1 MWPWSIIW
9 CFIPERE
16 ILCHTKLEWRCDF
29 ILQDY
34 HIIHI
39 QLSHILTL
47 TISLQHLTLNDCV
60 TAPESWQWNLGLE
73 RGHVNTMHVHGFPC
87 YDFMNLYINR
97 TNIVWPCSETMTLSL
112 LNLVLCL
119 NMSYITNYNMS
130 KASTH
135 GTYITDDIMSKAF
148 GHGPSVCNDTMFKA
162 SGHELYIYDHVI
174 VRCLD
179 MDI

>member
-1 MWPWSIIW
+1 M
-9 CFIPERE
+9 
-16 ILCHTKLEWRCDF
+16 
-29 ILQDY
+29 Q
-34 HIIHI
+34 
-39 QLSHILTL
+39 
-47 TISLQHLTLNDCV
+47 
-60 TAPESWQWNLGLE
+60 LGLE
-73 RGHVNTMHVHGFPC
+73 QGHGNSIHVHGFPW
-87 YDFMNLYINR
+87 YEFINLDMNR
-97 TNIVWPCSETMTLSL
+97 TSIVWPCSETMTLLL
-112 LNLVLCL
+112 LNIVLCL
-119 NMSYITNYNMS
+119 DMSYITNYDMS

>member
-1 MWPWSIIW
+1 M
-9 CFIPERE
+9 FERN
-16 ILCHTKLEWRCDF
+16 LPAK
-29 ILQDY
+29 
-34 HIIHI
+34 
-39 QLSHILTL
+39 S
-47 TISLQHLTLNDCV
+47 
-60 TAPESWQWNLGLE
+60 LGLE
-73 RGHVNTMHVHGFPC
+73 RVYVNTMNVHHIL
-87 YDFMNLYINR
+87 YYEFMNLDMNR
-97 TNIVWPCSETMTLSL
+97 TNIIWPCSETMTLLL
-112 LNLVLCL
+112 LNIVLCL
-119 NMSYITNYNMS
+119 EMSYITNYDMS